1 VSPTATSTGTTNG
14 QVSRTDIEAKLREL
28 RGEVEQAGNQA
39 KQVGLYAGV
48 AAAVVVVGLVFWLGK
63 RKGKKE
69 TTIVEIRR
77 V

>member
-1 VSPTATSTGTTNG
+1 MSPTTAAPTANG
-14 QVSRTDIEAKLREL
+14 QVRRADIENKLREL

-48 AAAVVVVGLVFWLGK
+48 AAAVVVVGVVFWLGK

-69 TTIVEIRR
+69 TTVVEIRR

>member
-1 VSPTATSTGTTNG
+1 MSPAVAAQKPVT
-14 QVSRTDIEAKLREL
+14 REDIEAKLREL
-28 RGEVEQAGNQA
+28 RGEVEQTGQQA
-39 KQVGLYAGV
+39 KQVGLYVGV
-48 AAAVVVVGLVFWLGK
+48 AAAVVVVGVVFWLGR

>member
-1 VSPTATSTGTTNG
+1 VSPAVAAQKPVT
-14 QVSRTDIEAKLREL
+14 REDIEAKLREL
-28 RGEVEQAGNQA
+28 RGEVEQTGQQA
-39 KQVGLYAGV
+39 KQVGLYVGV
-48 AAAVVVVGLVFWLGK
+48 AAAVVVVGVVFWLGR

>member
-1 VSPTATSTGTTNG
+1 MTTVAA
-14 QVSRTDIEAKLREL
+14 QDTPIRREDIEAKLREL
-28 RGEVEQAGNQA
+28 RGEVEQTGQQA
-39 KQVGLYAGV
+39 KQVGLYVGV

-69 TTIVEIRR
+69 TTVVEIRR